1 MVLALTTV
9 EMLQG
14 DLEAV
19 QWIWRLNCW
28 QAHFF
33 FFSCFFSLFPRKCQM
48 RRTEFTSKVLIRCC
62 YVKKATVGGCAN
74 ADRSCELEEIQA
86 EKAAGSLLLLLRL
99 QCVHMNNKTE

>member
-19 QWIWRLNCW
+19 QQIWRLNCW

-33 FFSCFFSLFPRKCQM
+33 FFHASFRYSQ
-48 RRTEFTSKVLIRCC
+48 E
-62 YVKKATVGGCAN
+62 N
-74 ADRSCELEEIQA
+74 AR
-86 EKAAGSLLLLLRL
+86 
-99 QCVHMNNKTE
+99 

>member
-1 MVLALTTV
+1 
-9 EMLQG
+9 
-14 DLEAV
+14 
-19 QWIWRLNCW
+19 
-28 QAHFF
+28 
-33 FFSCFFSLFPRKCQM
+33 M

-62 YVKKATVGGCAN
+62 YMKKATVGGCAN